1 MDTYSAEVI
10 EIDAEHFLSLKVD
23 KNELKIPITKDE
35 PVEIKKVFNSLILKL
50 KKGPFNFSIKEKE
63 NGDIIYHVAKEYI
76 EQLNS
81 ELNDIY
87 KELEESDL
95 LESDT

>member
-1 MDTYSAEVI
+1 MDTYSADVI
-10 EIDAEHFLSLKVD
+10 EIDSEHFLRFKVGND
-23 KNELKIPITKDE
+23 ELKIPITKDE
-35 PVEIKKVFNSLILKL
+35 PVEVKKVFNSLILKL
-50 KKGPFNFSIKEKE
+50 KKGSFKFSIKEEE

-81 ELNDIY
+81 ELDDIY

-95 LESDT
+95 LEPDA